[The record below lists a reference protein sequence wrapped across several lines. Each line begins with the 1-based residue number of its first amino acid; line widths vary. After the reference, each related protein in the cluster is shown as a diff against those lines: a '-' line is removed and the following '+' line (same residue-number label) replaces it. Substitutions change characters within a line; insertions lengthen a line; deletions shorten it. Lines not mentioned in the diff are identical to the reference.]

1 MTIEIKRPYQEVG
14 LFLRN
19 QLSDGQYQI
28 GDRLPPE
35 RDIAEQLG
43 VGRTVVRSIDHAGIG
58 KSD

>member
-43 VGRTVVRSIDHAGIG
+43 VGRTVVRRE
-58 KSD
+58 